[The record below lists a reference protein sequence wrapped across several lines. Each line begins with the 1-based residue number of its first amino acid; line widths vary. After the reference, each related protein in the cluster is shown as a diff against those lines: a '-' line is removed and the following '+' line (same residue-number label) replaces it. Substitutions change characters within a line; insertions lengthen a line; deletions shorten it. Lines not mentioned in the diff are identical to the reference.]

1 MLRTVL
7 IGVGDIKFH
16 YFELLKISEGKFYE
30 EVEKIGK
37 TLAESGCEIVL
48 LPDRG
53 ICVEV
58 QNFIS

>member
-7 IGVGDIKFH
+7 IGAGDIKFH
-16 YFELLKISEGKFYE
+16 YFELLKISEEKFYE

-48 LPDRG
+48 LPDR
-53 ICVEV
+53 EFALKW